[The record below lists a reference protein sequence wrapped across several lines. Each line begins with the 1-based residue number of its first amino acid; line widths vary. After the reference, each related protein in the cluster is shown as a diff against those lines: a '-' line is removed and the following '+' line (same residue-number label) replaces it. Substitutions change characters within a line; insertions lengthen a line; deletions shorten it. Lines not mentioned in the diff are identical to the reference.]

1 LLTADLVDARRRSG
15 RLHLRRLDE
24 ATLERARG
32 LADELLTVVGAGVGA
47 RQEEL
52 LAAAADIEVDVRDRR
67 LLEGLKKLTLDRCRF
82 EMRAPVE
89 PATLRREVFERAARA
104 RRESELPE
112 SFDRAAVLDEV
123 GQAHALS
130 PDEVEELLYA
140 DRKQAHRLI
149 SWDPIDAAALVTR
162 YERGQAQAVLLK
174 ATRVT
179 ARVTARSAQAARAL
193 LGKLKFLRLL
203 ATITR
208 EDDGR
213 LRLDVDGPF
222 SLFSSVTKYGLQ
234 LALLLPALD
243 ACGPWELD
251 AIVLWGPERH
261 RLAFSAAGGAGGAD
275 AAAADALLSDDVEA
289 LVMRIEKLDTPWEV
303 APSTEV
309 LDLPGVGLCVPD
321 LVFTHQER
329 GARVFLEVMGFWSR
343 EAVWRRVEL
352 VEAGLPQ
359 RVVFAVSERLRVSE
373 AALGDELPGALYVYK
388 GVMNAR
394 RVLEKLDLAL
404 AAPLAP

>member
-1 LLTADLVDARRRSG
+1 MLTVDLVDARRRSG
-15 RLHLRRLDE
+15 RLYLRRLD
-24 ATLERARG
+24 ADALERARA
-32 LADELLTVVGAGVGA
+32 LADELLRIVTGGVGA

-52 LAAAADIEVDVRDRR
+52 QAAAAEIDVDVRDRR
-67 LLEGLKKLTLDRCRF
+67 LLEGLKKLILDRCRF

-89 PATLRREVFERAARA
+89 PATLRRQVFERAARA

-112 SFDRAAVLDEV
+112 AFDRAAVLEEA

-130 PDEVEELLYA
+130 SDEVEELLYA

-149 SWDPIDAAALVTR
+149 SWDPIDAAALVAR
-162 YERGQAQAVLLK
+162 YERAQAQAVLLK

-179 ARVTARSAQAARAL
+179 ARVRGRSAQATRAL

-203 ATITR
+203 CTITR

-251 AIVLWGPERH
+251 ADVRWGPERR
-261 RLAFSAAGGAGGAD
+261 RLAFSAEGGVEGEEEEEG
-275 AAAADALLSDDVEA
+275 ALLPDDVEA
-289 LVMRIEKLDTPWEV
+289 LIARLEKLDTPWEV

-309 LDLPGVGLCVPD
+309 LDLPGVGLCIPD
-321 LVFTHQER
+321 LVFTHRARGER
-329 GARVFLEVMGFWSR
+329 VYLEIMGFWSR

-352 VEAGLPQ
+352 VEAGLPR

-373 AALGDELPGALYVYK
+373 AVLGDELPGALYVYK